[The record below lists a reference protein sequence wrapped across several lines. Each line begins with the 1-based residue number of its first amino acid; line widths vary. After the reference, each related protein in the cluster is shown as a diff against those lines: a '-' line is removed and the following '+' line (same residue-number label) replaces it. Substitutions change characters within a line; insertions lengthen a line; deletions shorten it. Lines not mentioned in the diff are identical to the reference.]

1 MILEISLESAS
12 SSEWS
17 NLSPLKN
24 FLEKQGKVFIS
35 LILQD
40 DVYDRNETFW
50 IEEGRLEWQIDVGG
64 Q

>member
-40 DVYDRNETFW
+40 DVYDRNETF
-50 IEEGRLEWQIDVGG
+50 
-64 Q
+64 